1 MERIWERISRI
12 IYPTIAGI
20 CFLLMFLCIPFT
32 YGIND
37 DMTMRDIAA
46 GAVSGTPDGH
56 LVYIQYVLGKP
67 LSLLFQ
73 AWKGVDW
80 YALFF
85 LSVIFLC
92 YGLVLYRF
100 WVLWKE
106 KATGKCFG
114 LFCAVTFFVVIYLR
128 YFVNFQY
135 TIAASITGGTA
146 IFYYFTLDTE
156 KKSGK
161 RFRDYAVVLTLLWLT
176 CCIRVQVFLLAV
188 PFAGIMFFYKKG
200 LKTAE
205 KAGIVVLA
213 LLGLL
218 GIFVTEQNAYFSSD
232 WKDFR
237 RFNQA
242 RTDIFDYY
250 GVPPYDENQD
260 FYQSIGM
267 EECDVVN
274 LERYNLY
281 MIDGI
286 EDRKLEQTAV
296 YAKQLWKE
304 SGTPEQKVKNGMKL
318 ALEGFLNRNNL
329 MLNTAEKVL
338 LLSCIIWALRKRR
351 SFWIYLCLASAEGIL
366 WLYLG
371 YKGRLPD
378 RVGASLLMIAFLCI
392 LASVFEICRK
402 EEKNALCIRKSL
414 VTGACIVMMAVS
426 GFSLASV
433 RKEQLETVQRNQEF
447 ERFQSWFT
455 EHRSGVYF
463 YPVAFLGGYTENLS
477 LFRTFALSNN
487 FALGGWMSFAPP
499 ELEGLEKFG
508 IEKVDKAL
516 IENDNIYLVM
526 TTPSSRV
533 DEHYQ
538 QNNIEIIWEQRD
550 QLPAFQTEV
559 PVWRL
564 HAEGDET

>member
-1 MERIWERISRI
+1 MERIRERISRI
-12 IYPTIAGI
+12 IYPTVAGI
-20 CFLLMFLCIPFT
+20 CFLFMFLCIPFT

-73 AWKGVDW
+73 TWQGVDW

-85 LSVIFLC
+85 LCVILLC

-100 WVLWKE
+100 WTLWKE
-106 KATGKCFG
+106 KTAGKWFG
-114 LFCAVTFFVVIYLR
+114 LFCAVTLFVLIYLR

-135 TIAASITGGTA
+135 TITASITGGTA
-146 IFYYFTLDTE
+146 IFYYFTLDAD
-156 KKSGK
+156 KKSKK
-161 RFRDYAVVLTLLWLT
+161 RFRGYAVVLLLLWLT
-176 CCIRVQVFLLAV
+176 YCIRVQVFLLAV
-188 PFAGIMFFYKKG
+188 PFGGIMFFYKKG
-200 LKTAE
+200 IKTAE
-205 KAGIVVLA
+205 RAGILVLA

-218 GIFVTEQNAYFSSD
+218 GIFFIEKKAYSSQD

-237 RFNQA
+237 IFNQA

-250 GVPPYDENQD
+250 GVPPYNENQE

-286 EDRKLEQTAV
+286 ENGKLEQTAA
-296 YAKQLWKE
+296 YAKQLWE
-304 SGTPEQKVKNGMKL
+304 ETGTPEQRLKDGIKL
-318 ALEGFLNRNNL
+318 ATEGFLNRNNL
-329 MLNTAEKVL
+329 MLNAAEKVL
-338 LLSCIIWALRKRR
+338 LLCGIIWALKKRR
-351 SFWIYLCLASAEGIL
+351 SFWIYLLLVSAEGAL
-366 WLYLG
+366 WMYLG

-378 RVGASLLMIAFLCI
+378 RVGASLLMIVFFCI
-392 LASVFEICRK
+392 LASLFENSRK
-402 EEKNALCIRKSL
+402 EEKNYLCIRKSL
-414 VTGACIVMMAVS
+414 ITGSCILMAAVS
-426 GFSLASV
+426 GFCLDSV
-433 RKEQLETVQRNQEF
+433 RKAQLETVQRNQEF

-455 EHRSGVYF
+455 EHHSDVYF
-463 YPVAFLGGYTENLS
+463 YPVAFLGGYTENVS

-508 IEKVDKAL
+508 IVKVDKAL

-538 QNNIEIIWEQRD
+538 QNNIEIMWEQRD

-564 HAEGDET
+564 HAEGDGT